1 MGIKTVLLTG
11 DNKIVA
17 KAVGES
23 VGIDEVIAEVLPDEK
38 EAVVR
43 RLMESGKV
51 MMVGDGINDAPALT
65 RADVG
70 VAIGGGTDVAIE
82 SSDVVLM
89 SDDIKDIPKAIKLGK
104 RVLLGIKENLFW
116 AFCYNIIGIPLAM
129 GAFSGLGFDLSPMF
143 GAAAMSVSSFIVVM
157 NALRINFFG
166 KKYKKNT
173 SAEENA
179 EENETAN
186 ETINEKEI
194 KEMTVTLKIEGMMCP
209 HCEARVKSVLEA
221 IPGVREA
228 IVSHKEDRAEVH
240 GEALDRDALAKA
252 VCDAGYTVVG

>member
-1 MGIKTVLLTG
+1 
-11 DNKIVA
+11 
-17 KAVGES
+17 
-23 VGIDEVIAEVLPDEK
+23 
-38 EAVVR
+38 
-43 RLMESGKV
+43 
-51 MMVGDGINDAPALT
+51 
-65 RADVG
+65 
-70 VAIGGGTDVAIE
+70 
-82 SSDVVLM
+82 
-89 SDDIKDIPKAIKLGK
+89 
-104 RVLLGIKENLFW
+104 
-116 AFCYNIIGIPLAM
+116 
-129 GAFSGLGFDLSPMF
+129 
-143 GAAAMSVSSFIVVM
+143 M

-173 SAEENA
+173 ST

-228 IVSHKEDRAEVH
+228 VVSHKEDRAEVH
-240 GEALDRDALAKA
+240 GEALDREVLVKA

>member
-1 MGIKTVLLTG
+1 
-11 DNKIVA
+11 
-17 KAVGES
+17 
-23 VGIDEVIAEVLPDEK
+23 
-38 EAVVR
+38 
-43 RLMESGKV
+43 
-51 MMVGDGINDAPALT
+51 
-65 RADVG
+65 
-70 VAIGGGTDVAIE
+70 
-82 SSDVVLM
+82 
-89 SDDIKDIPKAIKLGK
+89 
-104 RVLLGIKENLFW
+104 
-116 AFCYNIIGIPLAM
+116 M

-173 SAEENA
+173 SAEENK
-179 EENETAN
+179 EENETTN
-186 ETINEKEI
+186 EINEKNDEKEI

-228 IVSHKEDRAEVH
+228 VVSHKEDRAEVH